1 MKTTSIPQ
9 KTIIARE
16 IGRDSFSVDGKIL
29 TKSEVEMLCALMPD
43 SQLVWV
49 KYFTKKKPWEVG
61 NE

>member
-1 MKTTSIPQ
+1 MIV
-9 KTIIARE
+9 ANE
-16 IGRDSFSVDGKIL
+16 IWQDSFSVDGKIL
-29 TKSEVEMLCALMPD
+29 TKAEVEMLCALMPD